1 MENCFQANL
10 RFINLGDTFQKAL
23 SVGASVR
30 KAGETPNLLV
40 KTRSPGDFLCHTSCA
55 KEQAS
60 LNFMAAISV

>member
-30 KAGETPNLLV
+30 EAGETPNLLV
-40 KTRSPGDFLCHTSCA
+40 KTRSPGGFLPCRWQSEIVVEVRLA
-55 KEQAS
+55 
-60 LNFMAAISV
+60 LLD